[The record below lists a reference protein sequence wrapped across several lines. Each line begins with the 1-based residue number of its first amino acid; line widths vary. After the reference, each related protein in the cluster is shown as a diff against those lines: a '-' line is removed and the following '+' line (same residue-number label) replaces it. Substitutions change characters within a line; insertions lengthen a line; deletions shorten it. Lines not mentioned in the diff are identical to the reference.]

1 MRLLCLKIKQLK
13 LRSTC
18 NIMRD
23 HIQNITVSMKKLIC
37 IFFIV
42 IQFSSLELMAH
53 HSFTAEFTAER
64 VIEIRGQIEEV
75 WFKNP
80 HVRYLLQVKDKKNNI
95 EIWDLRGSPVVWL
108 ARKGWTKDRIK
119 KGDEITV
126 SGYPGH
132 DGKKMLSII
141 EVKLSDGTILI
152 DKAPK

>member
-1 MRLLCLKIKQLK
+1 MNSCVLERPNSL
-13 LRSTC
+13 
-18 NIMRD
+18 
-23 HIQNITVSMKKLIC
+23 
-37 IFFIV
+37 V
-42 IQFSSLELMAH
+42 IYIAKDLGLSS
-53 HSFTAEFTAER
+53 
-64 VIEIRGQIEEV
+64 VISLIRGEIEEV
-75 WFKNP
+75 WFKHP
-80 HVRYLLQVKDKKNNI
+80 HVRYLLQVKDKKNKI

>member
-1 MRLLCLKIKQLK
+1 
-13 LRSTC
+13 
-18 NIMRD
+18 MRD
-23 HIQNITVSMKKLIC
+23 HIQNSIVSMKKLNC

-42 IQFSSLELMAH
+42 IQFISIESTAH
-53 HSFTAEFTAER
+53 HSFTAEFSAER
-64 VIEIRGQIEEV
+64 VIELKGEIEEV

-80 HVRYLLQVKDKKNNI
+80 HVRYLLQVEDKKNNI

-108 ARKGWTKDRIK
+108 ARKGWTKDKIK

>member
-1 MRLLCLKIKQLK
+1 
-13 LRSTC
+13 
-18 NIMRD
+18 MRD
-23 HIQNITVSMKKLIC
+23 YFQSRTVSMKKLNS

-42 IQFSSLELMAH
+42 IQFFSSELMAH
-53 HSFTAEFTAER
+53 HSFTAEFSAER
-64 VIEIRGQIEEV
+64 VIEIRGEIEEV

-80 HVRYLLQVKDKKNNI
+80 HVRYLLQVKDKQNNI
-95 EIWDLRGSPVVWL
+95 ETWDLRGSPVVWL

-132 DGKKMLSII
+132 DGKKILSII
-141 EVKLSDGTILI
+141 EVKLADGTILI